1 MIGLLGG
8 DLLLDATAKNKIFN
22 IVAKKTSVLVLGLVK
37 D

>member
-8 DLLLDATAKNKIFN
+8 DLLLDTTAKNKILS
-22 IVAKKTSVLVLGLVK
+22 IVAKKPVCSYW